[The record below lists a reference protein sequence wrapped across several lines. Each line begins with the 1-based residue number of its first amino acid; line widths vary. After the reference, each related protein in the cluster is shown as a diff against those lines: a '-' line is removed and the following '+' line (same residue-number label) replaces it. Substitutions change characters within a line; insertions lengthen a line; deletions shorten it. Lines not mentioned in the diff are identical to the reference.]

1 MKRRGYKKEERI
13 KRGGEKKEVRKK
25 MKGEKGGKGKEW
37 EKDDS
42 NSSGPSTYYSSW
54 L

>member
-1 MKRRGYKKEERI
+1 MKRRGHKKEERI

-37 EKDDS
+37 EKDAS
-42 NSSGPSTYYSSW
+42 NGPGPSTWYSSW